1 MKRIFVL
8 GSLNV
13 DFVQRVPRM
22 PALGETLEGENLE
35 IFLGGKGAN
44 QACAAARLGGRVQMA
59 GKVGGDAFGERLK
72 RELESAGVDTRLVA
86 QASSPSGTAMIF
98 VLPNGENAIVIS
110 AGANAEV
117 SVDFALHAI
126 ADAEAGDIVMA
137 QLETPLESVE
147 AAMKACFKK
156 RVMTM
161 LDPAPARPLG
171 DDLLSCVSILTPNQ
185 TEAALLV
192 GDRRVP
198 GNASEAESAARTLQA
213 RGAHTV
219 IVKMGSKGCIVATGT
234 ETHYKAGYRVDV
246 KDTTAAGDTF
256 NGALA
261 AALARG
267 ASIDEAADFANAAA
281 ALSVT
286 KIGASSSVPLFS
298 EVEEFLRSGTPH
310 RA

>member
-22 PALGETLEGENLE
+22 PALGETLEGGNLE

-59 GKVGGDAFGERLK
+59 GKVGSDAFGERL
-72 RELESAGVDTRLVA
+72 RGELEGAGVDTRLVA
-86 QASSPSGTAMIF
+86 QANSATGTAMIF
-98 VLPNGENAIVIS
+98 VLPSGENAIVIA
-110 AGANAEV
+110 AGANADV
-117 SVDFALHAI
+117 SVDFALHAVAE
-126 ADAEAGDIVMA
+126 ADAGDVVMA
-137 QLETPLESVE
+137 QLETPLEAVE
-147 AAMKACFKK
+147 AAMRACFKK
-156 RVMTM
+156 GVTTI

-185 TEAALLV
+185 TEAAILV
-192 GDRRVP
+192 GDQRP
-198 GNASEAESAARTLQA
+198 PENTAEAESAARILQK

-219 IVKMGSKGCIVATGT
+219 IVKMGSKGCVVATET
-234 ETHYKAGYRVDV
+234 ETHYRAGYRVEV

-267 ASIDEAADFANAAA
+267 AKIDDAAEFANAAA

-286 KIGASSSVPLFS
+286 KIGASSSVPRFS
-298 EVEEFLRSGTPH
+298 EVEEFLRSATPNIS
-310 RA
+310 